1 MSIARNMRADGV
13 ALAPSGFT
21 IKKCSMTRYD
31 GGADI
36 DITPLVVKINLI
48 ESLYAPT
55 IVAQISLKDAANF
68 MEEFPVCGHERV
80 HLILERIEHDTEVE
94 KRIELKFIV
103 TEYPLYGKQ
112 EGGNANVQA
121 YTLSAISEHA
131 FLSSIKKIS
140 RQFNGQ
146 TDKEIIKIL
155 NEDLGHYNI
164 RQLGTVI
171 TAAKGVL
178 PRMKPLEACEWFR
191 SRSCDNPESPIFLYQ
206 TIDGVIH
213 LVSYSEL
220 IKEKV
225 HGVYRDTR
233 AFTQNPQ
240 SIEDYKERAT
250 RLLNVTSNLRF
261 GRVFQSQSGAFAS
274 KMNYVDIATKTYG
287 TKHYGYNIEKNT
299 LTGNP
304 PFSSAFK
311 ISDKGLGEYYDAHS
325 NKVSLNTLAY
335 GEQQNT
341 NVLRKDYEQKVRSF
355 TESLET
361 MTHDIRIYGD
371 YEFHPGKVIT
381 LKFPKALDPAEA
393 ELSTEDDH
401 PGEDKLLSGKYL
413 VTSAQH
419 TFENGEY
426 FINARVK
433 RDSMGV
439 EI

>member
-1 MSIARNMRADGV
+1 
-13 ALAPSGFT
+13 
-21 IKKCSMTRYD
+21 
-31 GGADI
+31 
-36 DITPLVVKINLI
+36 
-48 ESLYAPT
+48 
-55 IVAQISLKDAANF
+55 
-68 MEEFPVCGHERV
+68 
-80 HLILERIEHDTEVE
+80 
-94 KRIELKFIV
+94 
-103 TEYPLYGKQ
+103 
-112 EGGNANVQA
+112 
-121 YTLSAISEHA
+121 
-131 FLSSIKKIS
+131 
-140 RQFNGQ
+140 
-146 TDKEIIKIL
+146 
-155 NEDLGHYNI
+155 
-164 RQLGTVI
+164 
-171 TAAKGVL
+171 
-178 PRMKPLEACEWFR
+178 MKPLEACEWFR

-240 SIEDYKERAT
+240 SVEDYKERAT

-287 TKHYGYNIEKNT
+287 TKHYGYNIEQNT

-325 NKVSLNTLAY
+325 NKVSINTLAY
-335 GEQQNT
+335 GEQKNT
-341 NVLRKDYEQKVRSF
+341 NESRLRYEQKIRSF

-361 MTHDIRIYGD
+361 MTHDIKIYGD

-381 LKFPKALDPAEA
+381 IKFPKAIDPAEE

-413 VTSAQH
+413 VTAAQH
-419 TFENGEY
+419 TFENGNY

>member
-155 NEDLGHYNI
+155 QEDLGHYNI

-225 HGVYRDTR
+225 HGVYKDTR

-250 RLLNVTSNLRF
+250 RLLSVTSNLRF

-335 GEQQNT
+335 GEQLNT

>member
-250 RLLNVTSNLRF
+250 RLLSVTSNLRF

-419 TFENGEY
+419 TFENGDY

>member
-55 IVAQISLKDAANF
+55 IVAQISIKDAANF
-68 MEEFPVCGHERV
+68 MEEFPICGHERI

-103 TEYPLYGKQ
+103 TEYPLYGKA

-240 SIEDYKERAT
+240 SVEDYKERAT

-287 TKHYGYNIEKNT
+287 TKHYGYNIEQNT

-325 NKVSLNTLAY
+325 NKVSINTLAY
-335 GEQQNT
+335 GEQKNT
-341 NVLRKDYEQKVRSF
+341 NESRLRYEQKIRSF

-361 MTHDIRIYGD
+361 MTHDIKIYGD

-381 LKFPKALDPAEA
+381 IKFPKAIDPAEE

-413 VTSAQH
+413 VTAAQH
-419 TFENGEY
+419 TFENGNY

>member
-68 MEEFPVCGHERV
+68 MEEFPICGHERV

-250 RLLNVTSNLRF
+250 RLLSVTSNLRF

>member
-225 HGVYRDTR
+225 HGVYKDTR

-250 RLLNVTSNLRF
+250 RLLSVTSNLRF

-381 LKFPKALDPAEA
+381 LKFPKAIDPAEA

>member
-250 RLLNVTSNLRF
+250 RLLSVTSNLRF

-361 MTHDIRIYGD
+361 MTHDIKIYGD

>member
-21 IKKCSMTRYD
+21 IKKCTMTRYD
-31 GGADI
+31 GGSDI

-55 IVAQISLKDAANF
+55 IVAQISIKDAANF
-68 MEEFPVCGHERV
+68 MEEFPICGHERI

-103 TEYPLYGKQ
+103 TEYPLYGKA

-155 NEDLGHYNI
+155 QEDLGHYNI

-233 AFTQNPQ
+233 MFTQNPQ
-240 SIEDYKERAT
+240 SVEDYKERAT

-311 ISDKGLGEYYDAHS
+311 ISDKGLGEYYDAFS
-325 NKVSLNTLAY
+325 NKVSINTLAY
-335 GEQQNT
+335 GEQKNT
-341 NVLRKDYEQKVRSF
+341 NESRLRYEQKIRSF

-361 MTHDIRIYGD
+361 MTHDIKIYGD

-381 LKFPKALDPAEA
+381 IKFPKAIDPAEE

-419 TFENGEY
+419 TFENGNY

>member
-250 RLLNVTSNLRF
+250 RLLSVTSNLRF

>member
-21 IKKCSMTRYD
+21 IKKCTMTRYD
-31 GGADI
+31 GGSDI

-55 IVAQISLKDAANF
+55 IVAQISIKDAANF
-68 MEEFPVCGHERV
+68 MEEFPICGHERI

-103 TEYPLYGKQ
+103 TEYPLYGKA

-155 NEDLGHYNI
+155 QEDLGHYNI

-233 AFTQNPQ
+233 MFTQNPQ
-240 SIEDYKERAT
+240 SVEDYKERAT

-311 ISDKGLGEYYDAHS
+311 ISDKGLGEYYDAFS

-335 GEQQNT
+335 GEQKNT
-341 NVLRKDYEQKVRSF
+341 NESRLRYEQKIRSF

-361 MTHDIRIYGD
+361 MTHDIKIYGD

-381 LKFPKALDPAEA
+381 IKFPKAIDPAEE

-419 TFENGEY
+419 TFENGNY

>member
-225 HGVYRDTR
+225 HGVYKDTR

-250 RLLNVTSNLRF
+250 RLLSVTSNLRF